1 MPSVL
6 IRSILL
12 ILGLI
17 SSLLLH
23 SQTAD
28 PLSKNLTE
36 RDSSAKKISQRLQR
50 ETLSSVL
57 LDSLTKSP
65 IAYASIELQNNQG
78 VISNEEGA
86 FSIQLPKD
94 MQLSDSIS
102 VSSMGYEKK
111 QFLLSAV
118 GDTLLIASKEI
129 VLNEVIVSNKNLSA
143 QEIVH
148 KIKENLAQNHPQNL
162 TTKRLFFRASET
174 QYMTKMD
181 VDFKKSSIG
190 ALNKKFID
198 SVMGLIP
205 RNGAYFTEVL
215 ADLHGDYT
223 QKNQKIKLIKA
234 SKLYDKE
241 NENEVSYEGI
251 EKKFDEIFEQ
261 NVKKDSYLK
270 VKSGWFS
277 TKISSDELFYK
288 EAVIDSSNVAL
299 LDSLATVKKE
309 QDLKRKEGFASH
321 RKNRMG
327 RLFERLFFNE
337 DSPFDFLFKD
347 NRYKIR
353 LEDYTYLG
361 ALPVYQ
367 LRFTS
372 KGRSEYDAVLYVNAD
387 DFGVVRL
394 DFKNSQIL
402 KKVKLLGFSYV
413 NYLNEGKAF
422 FTKTEDLGYQLS
434 YLEETAA
441 EKVGIKRPIKIVEK
455 NKNTR
460 GRRKQN
466 ELIVTIDFE
475 INSQNKNEIV
485 VFSHKAIDPEA
496 FKTIKEENNIL
507 PTYLPKYDP
516 NFWEGYNIIE
526 PNTAIKSFSAASQT
540 KPNN

>member
-1 MPSVL
+1 MPSIFL
-6 IRSILL
+6 KA
-12 ILGLI
+12 
-17 SSLLLH
+17 LLLFISLMSSVLLH
-23 SQTAD
+23 AQTAGAK
-28 PLSKNLTE
+28 SKNL
-36 RDSSAKKISQRLQR
+36 RGHDISSKKMSPLLPK

-65 IAYASIELQNNQG
+65 IAYASIVLKNNQG
-78 VISNEEGA
+78 VITNEEGA

-94 MQLSDSIS
+94 IQLSDSIT

-118 GDTLLIASKEI
+118 QDTLLIASKEI
-129 VLNEVIVSNKNLSA
+129 VLNGVIVSNKNLSA

-148 KIKENLAQNHPQNL
+148 KIKENLSQNHPQKL
-162 TTKRLFFRASET
+162 TTKRLFFRASEN
-174 QYMTKMD
+174 QYMSKMD

-241 NENEVSYEGI
+241 NEVSFEGI

-277 TKISSDELFYK
+277 TKVSSDDLFYE

-299 LDSLATVKKE
+299 LDSLATLKKE
-309 QDLKRKEGFASH
+309 KDLAQKQGFANY

-347 NRYKIR
+347 NRYDIR
-353 LEDYTYLG
+353 LEDFTYLG

-372 KGRSEYDAVLYVNAD
+372 KGRSDYNAVLYVNAD

-394 DFKNSQIL
+394 DFKNSQTL
-402 KKVKLLGFSYV
+402 KRVKLLGFSYV
-413 NYLNEGKAF
+413 NYLSEGKAF

-434 YLEETAA
+434 YLEESSA

-466 ELIVTIDFE
+466 ELIVAIDFE

-485 VFSHKAIDPEA
+485 VFSHTFMDPEA
-496 FKTIKEENNIL
+496 FKTIKEDNNIL

-526 PNTAIKSFSAASQT
+526 PNTAIKSFSALSEI

>member
-1 MPSVL
+1 MPSIFLKAVL
-6 IRSILL
+6 LF
-12 ILGLI
+12 I
-17 SSLLLH
+17 SLMSSVLLH
-23 SQTAD
+23 AQTAGAK
-28 PLSKNLTE
+28 SKNL
-36 RDSSAKKISQRLQR
+36 RGHDISSKKMSPLLPK

-65 IAYASIELQNNQG
+65 IAYASIVLKNNQG
-78 VISNEEGA
+78 VITNEEGA

-94 MQLSDSIS
+94 IQLSDSIT

-111 QFLLSAV
+111 QFLLSALQ
-118 GDTLLIASKEI
+118 DTLLIASKEI
-129 VLNEVIVSNKNLSA
+129 VLNGVIVSNKNLSA

-148 KIKENLAQNHPQNL
+148 KIKETLSQNHPQEL
-162 TTKRLFFRASET
+162 TTKRLFFRASEN
-174 QYMTKMD
+174 QYMSKMD

-223 QKNQKIKLIKA
+223 EKNQKIKLIKA

-241 NENEVSYEGI
+241 NEVSFEGI
-251 EKKFDEIFEQ
+251 EKKFNEIFEQ
-261 NVKKDSYLK
+261 NIKKDSYLK

-277 TKISSDELFYK
+277 TKVSSDELFYE

-299 LDSLATVKKE
+299 LDSLATLKKE
-309 QDLKRKEGFASH
+309 KDLAQKQGFANY

-347 NRYKIR
+347 NRYDIR
-353 LEDYTYLG
+353 LEDFTYLG

-372 KGRSEYDAVLYVNAD
+372 KGRSDYNAVLYVNAD

-394 DFKNSQIL
+394 DFKNSQTL
-402 KKVKLLGFSYV
+402 KRVKLLGFSYV
-413 NYLNEGKAF
+413 NYLSEGKAF

-434 YLEETAA
+434 YLEESSA

-466 ELIVTIDFE
+466 ELIVAIDFE

-485 VFSHKAIDPEA
+485 VFSHTFMDPEA
-496 FKTIKEENNIL
+496 FKTIKEDNNIL

-526 PNTAIKSFSAASQT
+526 PNTAIKSFSALSEI

>member
-1 MPSVL
+1 MPSIFLKAVL
-6 IRSILL
+6 LF
-12 ILGLI
+12 I
-17 SSLLLH
+17 SLMSSVLLH
-23 SQTAD
+23 AQTAGAK
-28 PLSKNLTE
+28 SKNL
-36 RDSSAKKISQRLQR
+36 RGHDISSKKMSPLLPK

-65 IAYASIELQNNQG
+65 IAYASIVLKNNQG
-78 VISNEEGA
+78 VITNEEGA

-94 MQLSDSIS
+94 IQLSDSIT

-118 GDTLLIASKEI
+118 QDTLLIASKEI
-129 VLNEVIVSNKNLSA
+129 VLNGVIVSNKNLSA

-148 KIKENLAQNHPQNL
+148 KIKENLSQNHPQEL
-162 TTKRLFFRASET
+162 TTKRLFFRASEN
-174 QYMTKMD
+174 QYMSKMD

-223 QKNQKIKLIKA
+223 EKNQKIKLIKA

-241 NENEVSYEGI
+241 NEVSFEGI
-251 EKKFDEIFEQ
+251 EKKFNEIFEQ

-277 TKISSDELFYK
+277 TKVSSDDLFYE

-299 LDSLATVKKE
+299 LDSLATLKKE
-309 QDLKRKEGFASH
+309 KDLAQKQGFANY
-321 RKNRMG
+321 RKKRIG

-347 NRYKIR
+347 NRYDIR
-353 LEDYTYLG
+353 LEDFTYLG

-372 KGRSEYDAVLYVNAD
+372 KGRSDYNAVLYVNAD

-394 DFKNSQIL
+394 DFKNSQTL
-402 KKVKLLGFSYV
+402 KKVKLLGFSYI
-413 NYLNEGKAF
+413 NYLSEGKAF
-422 FTKTEDLGYQLS
+422 FNKTDELGYQLS
-434 YLEETAA
+434 YLEESSA

-466 ELIVTIDFE
+466 ELIVAIDFE

-485 VFSHKAIDPEA
+485 IFSHKLIDPEA
-496 FKTIKEENNIL
+496 FKTIKEDNNIL

-526 PNTAIKSFSAASQT
+526 PNTAIKTFSATSQT
-540 KPNN
+540 VSKN

>member
-1 MPSVL
+1 MPSIFL
-6 IRSILL
+6 KA
-12 ILGLI
+12 
-17 SSLLLH
+17 LLLFISLMSSVLLH
-23 SQTAD
+23 AQTAGAK
-28 PLSKNLTE
+28 SKNL
-36 RDSSAKKISQRLQR
+36 RGHDISSKKMSPLLPK

-65 IAYASIELQNNQG
+65 IAYASIVLKNNQG
-78 VISNEEGA
+78 VITNEEGA

-94 MQLSDSIS
+94 IQLSDSIT

-118 GDTLLIASKEI
+118 QDTLLIASKEI
-129 VLNEVIVSNKNLSA
+129 VLNGVIVSNKNLSA

-148 KIKENLAQNHPQNL
+148 KIKENLSQNHPQKL
-162 TTKRLFFRASET
+162 TTKRLFFRASEN
-174 QYMTKMD
+174 QYMSKMD

-241 NENEVSYEGI
+241 NEVSFEGI

-277 TKISSDELFYK
+277 TKVSSDELFYE

-299 LDSLATVKKE
+299 LDSLATLKKE
-309 QDLKRKEGFASH
+309 KDLAQKQGFANY

-347 NRYKIR
+347 NRYDIR
-353 LEDYTYLG
+353 LEDFTYLG

-372 KGRSEYDAVLYVNAD
+372 KGRSDYNAVLYVNAD

-394 DFKNSQIL
+394 DFKNSQTL
-402 KKVKLLGFSYV
+402 KRVKLLGFSYV
-413 NYLNEGKAF
+413 NYLSEGKAF

-434 YLEETAA
+434 YLEESSA

-466 ELIVTIDFE
+466 ELIVAIDFE

-485 VFSHKAIDPEA
+485 VFSHTFMDPEA
-496 FKTIKEENNIL
+496 FKTIKEDNNIL

-526 PNTAIKSFSAASQT
+526 PNTAIKSFSALSEI

>member
-1 MPSVL
+1 MPSIFLKAVL
-6 IRSILL
+6 LF
-12 ILGLI
+12 I
-17 SSLLLH
+17 SLMSSVLLH
-23 SQTAD
+23 AQTAGAK
-28 PLSKNLTE
+28 SKNL
-36 RDSSAKKISQRLQR
+36 RGHDISSKKMSPLLPK

-65 IAYASIELQNNQG
+65 IAYASIVLKNNQG
-78 VISNEEGA
+78 VITNEEGA

-94 MQLSDSIS
+94 IQLSDSIT

-118 GDTLLIASKEI
+118 QDTLLIASKEI
-129 VLNEVIVSNKNLSA
+129 VLNGVIVSNKNLSA

-148 KIKENLAQNHPQNL
+148 KIKENLSQNHPQEL
-162 TTKRLFFRASET
+162 TTKRLFFRASEN
-174 QYMTKMD
+174 QYMSKMD

-223 QKNQKIKLIKA
+223 EKNQKIKLIKA

-241 NENEVSYEGI
+241 NEVSFEGI
-251 EKKFDEIFEQ
+251 EKKFNEIFEQ

-277 TKISSDELFYK
+277 TKVSSDDLFYE

-299 LDSLATVKKE
+299 LDSLASLKKE
-309 QDLKRKEGFASH
+309 KDLAQKQGFANY

-347 NRYKIR
+347 NRYDIR
-353 LEDYTYLG
+353 LEDFTYLG

-372 KGRSEYDAVLYVNAD
+372 KGRSDYNAVLYVNAD

-394 DFKNSQIL
+394 DFKNSQTL
-402 KKVKLLGFSYV
+402 KRVKLLGFSYV
-413 NYLNEGKAF
+413 NYLSEGKAF

-434 YLEETAA
+434 YLEESSA

-466 ELIVTIDFE
+466 ELIVAIDFE

-485 VFSHKAIDPEA
+485 VFSHTFMDPEA
-496 FKTIKEENNIL
+496 FKTIKEDNNIL

-526 PNTAIKSFSAASQT
+526 PNTAIKSFSALSEI

>member
-1 MPSVL
+1 MPSIFLKAVL
-6 IRSILL
+6 LF
-12 ILGLI
+12 I
-17 SSLLLH
+17 SLMSSVLLH
-23 SQTAD
+23 AQTAGAK
-28 PLSKNLTE
+28 SKNL
-36 RDSSAKKISQRLQR
+36 RGHDISSKKMSPLLPK

-65 IAYASIELQNNQG
+65 IAYASIVLKNNQG
-78 VISNEEGA
+78 VITNEEGA

-94 MQLSDSIS
+94 IQLSDSIT

-118 GDTLLIASKEI
+118 QDTLLIASKEI
-129 VLNEVIVSNKNLSA
+129 VLNGVIASNKNLSA

-148 KIKENLAQNHPQNL
+148 KIKENLSQNHPQEL
-162 TTKRLFFRASET
+162 TTKRLFFRASEN
-174 QYMTKMD
+174 QYMSKMD
-181 VDFKKSSIG
+181 VDFKKS
-190 ALNKKFID
+190 ID

-223 QKNQKIKLIKA
+223 EKNQKIKLIKA

-241 NENEVSYEGI
+241 NEVSFEGI
-251 EKKFDEIFEQ
+251 EKKFNEIFEQ

-277 TKISSDELFYK
+277 TKVSSDDLFYE

-299 LDSLATVKKE
+299 LDSLATLKKE
-309 QDLKRKEGFASH
+309 KDLAQKQGFANY

-347 NRYKIR
+347 NRYDIR
-353 LEDYTYLG
+353 LEDFTYLG

-367 LRFTS
+367 LSFTS
-372 KGRSEYDAVLYVNAD
+372 KGRSDYNAVLYVNAD

-394 DFKNSQIL
+394 DFKNSQTL
-402 KKVKLLGFSYV
+402 KRVKLLGFSYV
-413 NYLNEGKAF
+413 NYLSEGKAF

-434 YLEETAA
+434 YLEESSA

-466 ELIVTIDFE
+466 ELIVAIDFE

-485 VFSHKAIDPEA
+485 VFSHTFMDPEA
-496 FKTIKEENNIL
+496 FKTIKEDNNIL

-526 PNTAIKSFSAASQT
+526 PNTAIKSFSALSEI

>member
-1 MPSVL
+1 MPSISV
-6 IRSILL
+6 RVVLL

-28 PLSKNLTE
+28 PRLKNLTE
-36 RDSSAKKISQRLQR
+36 RDSSAKKMAQPLQTK
-50 ETLSSVL
+50 TLSSVL

-65 IAYASIELQNNQG
+65 IAYASIVLKNNQG
-78 VISNEEGA
+78 VITNEEGA
-86 FSIQLPKD
+86 FSIQLPQD
-94 MQLSDSIS
+94 VQLSDSVT

-129 VLNEVIVSNKNLSA
+129 VLNGVIVSNKNLSA
-143 QEIVH
+143 QDIVL
-148 KIKENLAQNHPQNL
+148 KIKENLSQNHPQNL

-174 QYMTKMD
+174 QYMSKMD

-190 ALNKKFID
+190 ALNEKFID

-215 ADLHGDYT
+215 ADLNGDYT
-223 QKNQKIKLIKA
+223 EKNQKIKLIKA

-241 NENEVSYEGI
+241 NEVSFEGI

-277 TKISSDELFYK
+277 TKVSSDELFYK

-347 NRYKIR
+347 NRYEIR
-353 LEDYTYLG
+353 LEDFTYLG

-372 KGRSEYDAVLYVNAD
+372 KGRSDYNAVLYVNAD

-413 NYLNEGKAF
+413 NYLSEGKAF

-466 ELIVTIDFE
+466 ELIVGIDFE

-485 VFSHKAIDPEA
+485 VFSHKAIDPET
-496 FKTIKEENNIL
+496 FKTIKEDNKIL
-507 PTYLPKYDP
+507 PAYLPKYDP

>member
-1 MPSVL
+1 MPSIFLKAVL
-6 IRSILL
+6 LF
-12 ILGLI
+12 I
-17 SSLLLH
+17 SLMSSVLLH
-23 SQTAD
+23 AQTAGAK
-28 PLSKNLTE
+28 SKNL
-36 RDSSAKKISQRLQR
+36 RGHDISSKKMSPLLPK

-65 IAYASIELQNNQG
+65 IAYASIVLKNNQG
-78 VISNEEGA
+78 VITNEEGA

-94 MQLSDSIS
+94 IQLSDSIT

-118 GDTLLIASKEI
+118 QDTLLIASKEI
-129 VLNEVIVSNKNLSA
+129 VLNGVIVSNKNLSA

-148 KIKENLAQNHPQNL
+148 KIKENLSQNHPQEL
-162 TTKRLFFRASET
+162 TTKRLFFRASEN
-174 QYMTKMD
+174 QYMSKMD

-223 QKNQKIKLIKA
+223 EKNQKIKLIKA

-241 NENEVSYEGI
+241 NEVSFEGI
-251 EKKFDEIFEQ
+251 EKKFSEIFEQ

-277 TKISSDELFYK
+277 TKVSSDDLFYE

-299 LDSLATVKKE
+299 LDSLATLKKE
-309 QDLKRKEGFASH
+309 KDLAQKQGFANY

-347 NRYKIR
+347 NRYDIR
-353 LEDYTYLG
+353 LEDFTYLG

-372 KGRSEYDAVLYVNAD
+372 KGRSDYNAVLYVNAD

-394 DFKNSQIL
+394 DFKNSQTL
-402 KKVKLLGFSYV
+402 KRVKLLGFSYV
-413 NYLNEGKAF
+413 NYLSEGKAF

-434 YLEETAA
+434 YLEESSA

-466 ELIVTIDFE
+466 ELIVAIDFE

-485 VFSHKAIDPEA
+485 VFSHTFMDPEA
-496 FKTIKEENNIL
+496 FKTIKEDNNIL
-507 PTYLPKYDP
+507 PAYLPKYDP

-526 PNTAIKSFSAASQT
+526 PNTAIKSFSALSEI

>member
-1 MPSVL
+1 
-6 IRSILL
+6 
-12 ILGLI
+12 
-17 SSLLLH
+17 
-23 SQTAD
+23 
-28 PLSKNLTE
+28 
-36 RDSSAKKISQRLQR
+36 
-50 ETLSSVL
+50 
-57 LDSLTKSP
+57 
-65 IAYASIELQNNQG
+65 
-78 VISNEEGA
+78 
-86 FSIQLPKD
+86 
-94 MQLSDSIS
+94 
-102 VSSMGYEKK
+102 
-111 QFLLSAV
+111 
-118 GDTLLIASKEI
+118 LIASKEI
-129 VLNEVIVSNKNLSA
+129 VLNGVIVSNKNLSA
-143 QEIVH
+143 QEIVL

-174 QYMTKMD
+174 QYMSKMD

-190 ALNKKFID
+190 ALNEKFID

-205 RNGAYFTEVL
+205 RNGAYFTEIL

-223 QKNQKIKLIKA
+223 EKNQKIKLIKA

-241 NENEVSYEGI
+241 NEVSFEGI

-277 TKISSDELFYK
+277 TKVSSDELFYK
-288 EAVIDSSNVAL
+288 EAAIDSSNVAL
-299 LDSLATVKKE
+299 LDSLAAVKKE
-309 QDLKRKEGFASH
+309 QELKRKESFASY

-327 RLFERLFFNE
+327 RLFKRLFFNE

-347 NRYKIR
+347 NRYEIR
-353 LEDYTYLG
+353 LEDFTYLG

-372 KGRSEYDAVLYVNAD
+372 KGRSDYDAVLYVNAD

-413 NYLNEGKAF
+413 NYLSEGKAF
-422 FTKTEDLGYQLS
+422 FTKREDLGYQLS

-441 EKVGIKRPIKIVEK
+441 EKVGIKRPIKIIEK

-466 ELIVTIDFE
+466 ELIVAIDFE
-475 INSQNKNEIV
+475 INSRIRMKLSFLVTRLLIRKPLKP
-485 VFSHKAIDPEA
+485 SK
-496 FKTIKEENNIL
+496 KTIRYYPHICLNTIQISGRDTIL
-507 PTYLPKYDP
+507 LNPIQP
-516 NFWEGYNIIE
+516 
-526 PNTAIKSFSAASQT
+526 
-540 KPNN
+540 

>member
-36 RDSSAKKISQRLQR
+36 RDSSARKISQRLQR

-241 NENEVSYEGI
+241 NEVSFEGI

-277 TKISSDELFYK
+277 TKISSDELFFK

-327 RLFERLFFNE
+327 RLFERLFF
-337 DSPFDFLFKD
+337 
-347 NRYKIR
+347 
-353 LEDYTYLG
+353 
-361 ALPVYQ
+361 
-367 LRFTS
+367 
-372 KGRSEYDAVLYVNAD
+372 
-387 DFGVVRL
+387 
-394 DFKNSQIL
+394 
-402 KKVKLLGFSYV
+402 
-413 NYLNEGKAF
+413 
-422 FTKTEDLGYQLS
+422 
-434 YLEETAA
+434 
-441 EKVGIKRPIKIVEK
+441 
-455 NKNTR
+455 
-460 GRRKQN
+460 
-466 ELIVTIDFE
+466 
-475 INSQNKNEIV
+475 
-485 VFSHKAIDPEA
+485 
-496 FKTIKEENNIL
+496 
-507 PTYLPKYDP
+507 
-516 NFWEGYNIIE
+516 
-526 PNTAIKSFSAASQT
+526 
-540 KPNN
+540 

>member
-1 MPSVL
+1 MPSIFL
-6 IRSILL
+6 KA
-12 ILGLI
+12 
-17 SSLLLH
+17 LLLFISLMSSVLLH
-23 SQTAD
+23 AQTAGAK
-28 PLSKNLTE
+28 SKNL
-36 RDSSAKKISQRLQR
+36 RGHDISSKKMSPLLPK

-65 IAYASIELQNNQG
+65 IAYASIVLKNNQG
-78 VISNEEGA
+78 VITNEEGA

-94 MQLSDSIS
+94 IQLSDSIT

-118 GDTLLIASKEI
+118 QDTLLIASKEI
-129 VLNEVIVSNKNLSA
+129 VLNGVIVSNKNLSA

-148 KIKENLAQNHPQNL
+148 KIKENLSQNHPQKL
-162 TTKRLFFRASET
+162 TTKRLFFRASEN
-174 QYMTKMD
+174 QYMSKMD

-241 NENEVSYEGI
+241 NEVSFEGI

-277 TKISSDELFYK
+277 TKVSSDDLFYE

-299 LDSLATVKKE
+299 LDSLATLKKE
-309 QDLKRKEGFASH
+309 KDLAQKQGFANY

-347 NRYKIR
+347 NRYDIR
-353 LEDYTYLG
+353 LEDFTYLG

-372 KGRSEYDAVLYVNAD
+372 KGRSDYNAVLYVNAD

-394 DFKNSQIL
+394 DFKNSQTL
-402 KKVKLLGFSYV
+402 KRVKLLGFSYV
-413 NYLNEGKAF
+413 NYLSEGKAF

-434 YLEETAA
+434 YLEESSA

-466 ELIVTIDFE
+466 ELIVAIDFE

-485 VFSHKAIDPEA
+485 VFSHTFMDPEA
-496 FKTIKEENNIL
+496 FKTIKEDNNIL

-526 PNTAIKSFSAASQT
+526 PNTAIKTFSATSQT
-540 KPNN
+540 VSKN

>member
-1 MPSVL
+1 MPSIFLKAVL
-6 IRSILL
+6 LF
-12 ILGLI
+12 I
-17 SSLLLH
+17 SLMSSVLLH
-23 SQTAD
+23 AQTAGAK
-28 PLSKNLTE
+28 SKNL
-36 RDSSAKKISQRLQR
+36 RGHDISSKKMSPLLPK

-65 IAYASIELQNNQG
+65 IAYASIVLKNNQG
-78 VISNEEGA
+78 VITNEEGA

-94 MQLSDSIS
+94 IQLSDSIT

-118 GDTLLIASKEI
+118 QDTLLIASKEI
-129 VLNEVIVSNKNLSA
+129 VLNGVIVSNKNLSA

-148 KIKENLAQNHPQNL
+148 KIKENLSQNHPQEL
-162 TTKRLFFRASET
+162 TTKRLFFRASEN
-174 QYMTKMD
+174 QYMSKMD

-223 QKNQKIKLIKA
+223 EKNQKIKLIKA

-241 NENEVSYEGI
+241 NEVSFEGI
-251 EKKFDEIFEQ
+251 EKKFNEIFEQ

-277 TKISSDELFYK
+277 TKVSSDDLFYE

-299 LDSLATVKKE
+299 LDSLATLKKE
-309 QDLKRKEGFASH
+309 KDLAQKQGFANY

-347 NRYKIR
+347 NRYDIR
-353 LEDYTYLG
+353 LEDFTYLG

-372 KGRSEYDAVLYVNAD
+372 KGRSDYNAVLYVNAD

-394 DFKNSQIL
+394 DFKNSQTL
-402 KKVKLLGFSYV
+402 KRVKLLGFSYV
-413 NYLNEGKAF
+413 NYLSEGKAF

-434 YLEETAA
+434 YLEESSA

-466 ELIVTIDFE
+466 ELIVAIDFE

-485 VFSHKAIDPEA
+485 VFSHTFMDPEA
-496 FKTIKEENNIL
+496 FKTIKEDNNIL

-526 PNTAIKSFSAASQT
+526 PNTAIKSFSALSEI